1 MLTPLTSKYWTL
13 TPTVLNDSTRDFDIC
28 SLTCALLYNHNYV
41 NLLSAAKFLVDKG
54 LVKPRI
60 HYVLRGTIWG
70 NFVFKLIIES
80 IVTKQTS
87 KQAKQT

>member
-13 TPTVLNDSTRDFDIC
+13 TSIVLNDSTRDFDIC
-28 SLTCALLYNHNYV
+28 SLTCALLYNRNYV
-41 NLLSAAKFLVDKG
+41 NFSAAKFLVDKG

-60 HYVLRGTIWG
+60 HYVLRVTIWG